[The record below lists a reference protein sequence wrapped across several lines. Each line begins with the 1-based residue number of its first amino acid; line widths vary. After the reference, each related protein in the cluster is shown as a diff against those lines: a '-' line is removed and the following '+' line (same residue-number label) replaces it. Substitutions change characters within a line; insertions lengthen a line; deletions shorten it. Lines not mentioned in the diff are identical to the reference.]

1 MHVISHIRLKKLH
14 SYQSL
19 NLDLI
24 MTFVKSSK
32 YMFFKKIFLSDFLL
46 QNKLNFN
53 SFCDVF
59 PFMGYNLIVKIK

>member
-1 MHVISHIRLKKLH
+1 
-14 SYQSL
+14 
-19 NLDLI
+19 

-53 SFCDVF
+53 SFCAVF
-59 PFMGYNLIVKIK
+59 SFMGYNLIVKIK